1 MASTYVN
8 DLRLEEIATGEAS
21 GTWGT
26 KTNTNLELIC
36 EALSYSVT
44 GEAIANSSTHT
55 ITIADGAA
63 DEARCFYLKCTGGGQ
78 ACTVTLAP
86 NTVSKVWLIEN
97 QTSYTLTF
105 SQDASGANVAI
116 AAGQVKMLATDGAG
130 SGAAAVYD
138 LLTDLSVGGDLYAAG
153 TVKPAGA
160 TSADDDAAIG
170 YSAAEGL
177 ILTGQ
182 GSTSDITVK
191 NDANGTVF
199 TVPTGTDD
207 ILFPDSAKAMWGAS
221 SDLQVYHDGSNSY
234 VADAGTGTL
243 NLLGNQVLIKNAA
256 NDETMLRCV
265 ENSDVELYF
274 DNSEKLATVTGGVN
288 ITGDLTASGTV
299 EPAGDTSSGDNAAI
313 GYTAAEGLILT
324 GQGSTSDITVKNDND
339 VTVFTVPT
347 GTDDIL
353 FPDDAKAMWGAGS
366 DMTLHWDGTDG
377 HLTVAGTLNIDGS
390 GETMATF
397 ADNGAVTL
405 YYDNSAKLATVTGGV
420 NVTGELEADS
430 LDIDG
435 VAQIDG
441 AVTVGVDDTGYDV
454 KFFGATSGRYL
465 LWDESDDQLEFV
477 DNVKAAFGTGADLQ
491 IYHDGSNSYISDA
504 GTGTLNLTGNQVLIK
519 NVAND
524 ATMLRCVQGSDVELY
539 FNGSEKLRTVTGG
552 VDIVG
557 AITKDS
563 GSFRIEHPLDSKK
576 ATHKLVHSFIEG
588 PKADLIYRGRVPL
601 VAGSATVDIDSV
613 STMTDGTFVAL
624 CRDVQCFTTN
634 ETGWTQVK
642 GSVSGNTLTI
652 TAQDSDC
659 TDTISWMVIGERQ
672 DKHMKETGWTDAD
685 GHVIVE
691 PVIIPD
697 EEEEP
702 PFD

>member
-44 GEAIANSSTHT
+44 GEAIADASTHT

-86 NTVSKVWLIEN
+86 NTASKVWLIEN

-105 SQDASGANVAI
+105 SQGSGANVAI
-116 AAGQVKMLATDGAG
+116 AASQVKMIATDGAG
-130 SGAAAVYD
+130 GGAAVYD
-138 LLTDLSVGGDLYAAG
+138 LLTDLSTAGDLFVAG
-153 TVKPAGA
+153 TVQPAGDTA
-160 TSADDDAAIG
+160 SGDDAAIG
-170 YSAAEGL
+170 YTAAEGL

-182 GSTSDITVK
+182 GSTSDVTVK
-191 NDANGTVF
+191 NDADATVF

-207 ILFPDSAKAMWGAS
+207 ILFPDSAKAMWGAG

-234 VADAGTGTL
+234 IADAGTGTL
-243 NLLGNQVLIKNAA
+243 NVLGNQVLIKNAA

-299 EPAGDTSSGDNAAI
+299 EPAGDTASGDNAAI

-324 GQGSTSDITVKNDND
+324 GQGSTSDVTVKNDAD
-339 VTVFTVPT
+339 GTVFTVPT

-353 FPDDAKAMWGAGS
+353 FPDDAKAMWGTGS

>member
-44 GEAIANSSTHT
+44 GEAIADASTHT

-86 NTVSKVWLIEN
+86 NTASKVWLIEN

-105 SQDASGANVAI
+105 SQGSGANVAI
-116 AAGQVKMLATDGAG
+116 AASQVKMIATDGAG
-130 SGAAAVYD
+130 GGAAVYD
-138 LLTDLSVGGDLYAAG
+138 LLTDLSTAGDLFVAG
-153 TVKPAGA
+153 TVQPAGDTA
-160 TSADDDAAIG
+160 SGDDAAIG
-170 YSAAEGL
+170 YTAAEGL

-182 GSTSDITVK
+182 GSTSDVTVK
-191 NDANGTVF
+191 NDADATVF

-207 ILFPDSAKAMWGAS
+207 ILFPDSAKAMWGAG

-234 VADAGTGTL
+234 IADAGTGTL
-243 NLLGNQVLIKNAA
+243 NVLGNQVLIKNAA

-324 GQGSTSDITVKNDND
+324 GQGSTSDVTVKNDAD
-339 VTVFTVPT
+339 GTVFTVPT

-353 FPDDAKAMWGAGS
+353 FPDDAKAMWGTGS

>member
-44 GEAIANSSTHT
+44 GEAIADASTHT

-86 NTVSKVWLIEN
+86 NTASKVWLIEN

-105 SQDASGANVAI
+105 SQGSGANVAI
-116 AAGQVKMLATDGAG
+116 AASQVKMIATDGAG
-130 SGAAAVYD
+130 SGAAVYD
-138 LLTDLSVGGDLYAAG
+138 LLTDLSTAGDLFVAG
-153 TVKPAGA
+153 TVQPAGDTA
-160 TSADDDAAIG
+160 SGDDAAIG
-170 YSAAEGL
+170 YTAAEGL

-182 GSTSDITVK
+182 GSTSDVTVK
-191 NDANGTVF
+191 NDADATVF

-207 ILFPDSAKAMWGAS
+207 ILFPDSAKAMWGAG

-324 GQGSTSDITVKNDND
+324 GQGSTSDVTVKNDAD
-339 VTVFTVPT
+339 GTVFTVPT

-353 FPDDAKAMWGAGS
+353 FPDDAKAMWGTGS

>member
-8 DLRLEEIATGEAS
+8 DLRLEEMATGENS

-36 EALSYSVT
+36 EALSYSAT
-44 GEAIANSSTHT
+44 GEAIANNSTHT

-105 SQDASGANVAI
+105 SQGSGANVAI
-116 AAGQVKMLATDGAG
+116 AASQVKMIATDGAG
-130 SGAAAVYD
+130 SGAAVYD
-138 LLTDLSVGGDLYAAG
+138 LLTDLSTAGDLFVAG
-153 TVKPAGA
+153 TVQPAGDTA
-160 TSADDDAAIG
+160 AGDDAAIG
-170 YSAAEGL
+170 YTSAEGL

-182 GSTSDITVK
+182 GSTSDVTVK
-191 NDANGTVF
+191 NDADATVF

-207 ILFPDSAKAMWGAS
+207 ILFPDSAKAMWGAG

-299 EPAGDTSSGDNAAI
+299 EPAGDTAAGDDAAI

-324 GQGSTSDITVKNDND
+324 GQGSTSDITVKNDAD
-339 VTVFTVPT
+339 GTVFTVPT

-397 ADNGAVTL
+397 VDNGAVTL

-672 DKHMKETGWTDAD
+672 DKHMKETDWTDAD

-691 PVIIPD
+691 PVI

>member
-44 GEAIANSSTHT
+44 GEAIADASTHT

-86 NTVSKVWLIEN
+86 NTASKVWLIEN

-105 SQDASGANVAI
+105 SQGSGANVAI
-116 AAGQVKMLATDGAG
+116 AASQVKMIATDGAG
-130 SGAAAVYD
+130 GGAAVYD
-138 LLTDLSVGGDLYAAG
+138 LLTDLSTAGDLFVAG
-153 TVKPAGA
+153 TVQPAGDTA
-160 TSADDDAAIG
+160 SGDDAAIG
-170 YSAAEGL
+170 YTAAEGL

-182 GSTSDITVK
+182 GSTSDVTVK
-191 NDANGTVF
+191 NDADATVF

-207 ILFPDSAKAMWGAS
+207 ILFPDSAKAMWGAG

-234 VADAGTGTL
+234 IADAGTGTL
-243 NLLGNQVLIKNAA
+243 NVLGNQVLIKNAA

-299 EPAGDTSSGDNAAI
+299 EPAGDTAAGDDAAI

-324 GQGSTSDITVKNDND
+324 GQGSTSDVTVKNDAD
-339 VTVFTVPT
+339 GTVFTVPT

-353 FPDDAKAMWGAGS
+353 FPDDAKAMWGTGS

>member
-1 MASTYVN
+1 
-8 DLRLEEIATGEAS
+8 
-21 GTWGT
+21 
-26 KTNTNLELIC
+26 
-36 EALSYSVT
+36 
-44 GEAIANSSTHT
+44 
-55 ITIADGAA
+55 
-63 DEARCFYLKCTGGGQ
+63 
-78 ACTVTLAP
+78 
-86 NTVSKVWLIEN
+86 
-97 QTSYTLTF
+97 
-105 SQDASGANVAI
+105 
-116 AAGQVKMLATDGAG
+116 
-130 SGAAAVYD
+130 
-138 LLTDLSVGGDLYAAG
+138 
-153 TVKPAGA
+153 
-160 TSADDDAAIG
+160 
-170 YSAAEGL
+170 L

-182 GSTSDITVK
+182 GSSSDITLK
-191 NDANGTVF
+191 NDADATVF

-207 ILFPDSAKAMWGAS
+207 ILFPDGAKAIWGVG
-221 SDLQVYHDGSNSY
+221 SDIQIYHNGTDSYIDNHTSILRIRNNVDDDDGS
-234 VADAGTGTL
+234 
-243 NLLGNQVLIKNAA
+243 
-256 NDETMLRCV
+256 
-265 ENSDVELYF
+265 
-274 DNSEKLATVTGGVN
+274 
-288 ITGDLTASGTV
+288 
-299 EPAGDTSSGDNAAI
+299 
-313 GYTAAEGLILT
+313 
-324 GQGSTSDITVKNDND
+324 DIY
-339 VTVFTVPT
+339 
-347 GTDDIL
+347 IQ
-353 FPDDAKAMWGAGS
+353 AKANEHS
-366 DMTLHWDGTDG
+366 I
-377 HLTVAGTLNIDGS
+377 VC
-390 GETMATF
+390 
-397 ADNGAVTL
+397 ADDGAVTL
-405 YYDNSAKLATVTGGV
+405 YYDGSAKLATVTGGV

-465 LWDESDDQLEFV
+465 LWDESDDQLEFN
-477 DNVKAAFGTGADLQ
+477 DNVKAAFGTSADLQ
-491 IYHDGSNSYISDA
+491 IYHDGSNSYVA
-504 GTGTLNLTGNQVLIK
+504 EGGTGALRVLSSDFSVK
-519 NVAND
+519 NAAND
-524 ATMLRCVQGSDVELY
+524 ENMIRALQNSNVRLY
-539 FNGSEKLRTVTGG
+539 YDNSKKLETVTGG
-552 VDIVG
+552 VEITG

-624 CRDVQCFTTN
+624 CQDVQCFTTN

-672 DKHMKETGWTDAD
+672 DKHMKETDWTDAD